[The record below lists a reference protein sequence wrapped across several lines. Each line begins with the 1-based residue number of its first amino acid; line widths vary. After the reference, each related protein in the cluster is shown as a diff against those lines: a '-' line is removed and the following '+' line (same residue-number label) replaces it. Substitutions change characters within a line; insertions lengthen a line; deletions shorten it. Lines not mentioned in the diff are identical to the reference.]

1 MSRFSNFLLSL
12 IIVCISFPL
21 ILLALIL
28 VFLEDFGYPIYC
40 ASRVGSNNKDFK
52 MYKIRTMIMNA
63 DKIGVNSTSNLDN
76 RITKS
81 GYYIRKLKIDEL
93 AQFFNVLIGNM
104 SIVGPRPN
112 TRNWGVDLYSIEEMK
127 LLSVK
132 PGITDLSSIVF
143 SDEGSILQGS
153 EHPDKDYNTLI
164 RPWKSKLGL
173 FYIENRSALLDL
185 KIIFCTILVVLS
197 RKLALRYASNL
208 IATYGGPQDLVDVAK
223 RKKPIKE
230 YLVDA

>member
-1 MSRFSNFLLSL
+1 MSGFSNFLLSL
-12 IIVCISFPL
+12 IILCISAPL

-40 ASRVGSNNKDFK
+40 ANRVGRNNKDFK
-52 MYKIRTMIMNA
+52 MYKIRTMILIA

-81 GYYIRKLKIDEL
+81 GSYIRKLKIDEL

-112 TRNWGVDLYSIEEMK
+112 TRSWGVDLYSTEEME

-153 EHPDKDYNTLI
+153 EHPDQDYNILI

-173 FYIENRSALLDL
+173 FYIRNRSALLDT

-208 IATYGGPQDLVDVAK
+208 IETYGGSQDLIDVAK
-223 RKKPIKE
+223 REKSIKA
-230 YLVDA
+230 YLNDA